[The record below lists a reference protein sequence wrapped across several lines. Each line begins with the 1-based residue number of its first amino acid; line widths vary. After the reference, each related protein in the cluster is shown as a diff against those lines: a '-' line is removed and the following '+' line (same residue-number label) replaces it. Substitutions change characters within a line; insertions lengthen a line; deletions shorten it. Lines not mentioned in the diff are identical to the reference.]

1 MRIDNLPSFI
11 KVSVSSSFD
20 CTRSFH
26 VPFLSQSLHR
36 QNTSEIQFRVT
47 ITCQCPSQLLEVSA
61 APVNTRNAF
70 YLNVCN
76 LARLL
81 DNLHSGCDAS
91 SRMAVQGH
99 YVTQDEL
106 VEHLR
111 RIVTAKPR
119 PVPTTKLTHY
129 PRQHCALTIRSYLVK
144 YLQPQA

>member
-61 APVNTRNAF
+61 APVNTRNVF

-81 DNLHSGCDAS
+81 DNLHSSCDAS

-99 YVTQDEL
+99 NVTQDDL
-106 VEHLR
+106 VEHPSSNVAAKSR
-111 RIVTAKPR
+111 RFSTAEIINSS
-119 PVPTTKLTHY
+119 V
-129 PRQHCALTIRSYLVK
+129 HCCTRTLDCLK
-144 YLQPQA
+144 